1 MLIVT
6 IMVIVT
12 IITLPPRVV
21 FARFRVVILCVG
33 YAPIYQTGKESLS
46 FREVNNYLDA
56 SRYVW

>member
-1 MLIVT
+1 
-6 IMVIVT
+6 MVIVT